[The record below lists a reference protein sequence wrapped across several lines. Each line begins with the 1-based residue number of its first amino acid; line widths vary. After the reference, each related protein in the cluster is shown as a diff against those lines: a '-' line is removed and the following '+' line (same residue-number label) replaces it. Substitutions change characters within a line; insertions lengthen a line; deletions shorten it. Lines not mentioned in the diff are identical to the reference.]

1 MEQSEEFSIFDVAGD
16 NEATVV
22 NVTGEIDMET
32 GPAFQRGLLR
42 AIGASRGGLIVDL
55 SQATFLD
62 SSALTSL
69 VNAFD
74 HLRHAGGGTLA
85 IVASDPRMRA
95 LFEVAR
101 LERDFLIFSTR
112 DQALAAMTPRRESET
127 QSEALH

>member
-1 MEQSEEFSIFDVAGD
+1 MDESELFSIFDVAADDG
-16 NEATVV
+16 TRVV
-22 NVTGEIDMET
+22 NVAGEVDMGT

-55 SQATFLD
+55 TRASFLD

-74 HLRHAGGGTLA
+74 ELRQKSGGSLA
-85 IVASDPRMRA
+85 IVATDPRMRA

-112 DQALAAMTPRRESET
+112 GQALAALAPMSGSET
-127 QSEALH
+127 LL

>member
-1 MEQSEEFSIFDVAGD
+1 MDESELFSIFDVAADDG
-16 NEATVV
+16 TRVV
-22 NVTGEIDMET
+22 NVAGEVDMGT

-55 SQATFLD
+55 TRASFLD

-74 HLRHAGGGTLA
+74 ELRQKSGGSLA
-85 IVASDPRMRA
+85 IVATDPRMRA

-112 DQALAAMTPRRESET
+112 GQALAALVPMSGSET
-127 QSEALH
+127 LL